1 MTIRLLSVFL
11 AALLA
16 VTVACNDD
24 KNNDQDNSSC
34 DYCTCCETTPVS
46 DAFQAGGA
54 IAQVYIP
61 NIIVLGS
68 SEVANA
74 SFTVFGNSQI
84 EKIETVKLL
93 DANGG
98 LLFGGVELEVNQ
110 PIWDGVISTDA
121 TGAINTHDGSFE
133 YIVNVRTVSGLTKT
147 YTGTACVV
155 QCADTAGFPQSNLSK
170 CGFPVQNNNGAFG
183 GGNPAI
189 VQECF

>member
-1 MTIRLLSVFL
+1 MTIRLYSVFMV
-11 AALLA
+11 ALLA
-16 VTVACNDD
+16 VTVACNND
-24 KNNDQDNSSC
+24 KNDDPDNSC
-34 DYCTCCETTPVS
+34 NYCACCETTPVS

-61 NIIVLGS
+61 NVIVLGS

-74 SFTVFGNSQI
+74 NFTVFGNAQI

-110 PIWDGVISTDA
+110 PIWDGVKSTDA
-121 TGAINTHDGSFE
+121 TGAANTHDGSFE
-133 YIVNVRTVSGLTKT
+133 YIINVRTVSGLIKN

-155 QCADTAGFPQSNLSK
+155 KCADTANFPQSNLSK

-183 GGNPAI
+183 GGNPA
-189 VQECF
+189 VVTECF